1 MSLRASRRRRE
12 AEGSKEDGFR
22 KKEKKLKG
30 DKETMDDDNFI
41 DDTGVDPADRY
52 GSDNEGFIGDAPQLE
67 TGHETRESLD
77 ILFGK
82 AVSYNPQ
89 AEVLWLRG
97 AKEKC
102 LAVRLTPLERSLGK
116 RIRHYKFERRFCL
129 LLQFKANQGMVV
141 EEREREDA
149 VKSMVY
155 EARGRLRD
163 PVHASAGVVFHLQKH
178 VQDLLEQLELT
189 RASILESNGQINQL
203 MSSLKNVQYHDH
215 QPKSTI
221 FENGNIVLDDTIL
234 GSNLIEF
241 PEECSWD
248 L

>member
-1 MSLRASRRRRE
+1 
-12 AEGSKEDGFR
+12 
-22 KKEKKLKG
+22 
-30 DKETMDDDNFI
+30 MDDDNFI

-77 ILFGK
+77 ILLGK

-89 AEVLWLRG
+89 AE
-97 AKEKC
+97 
-102 LAVRLTPLERSLGK
+102 
-116 RIRHYKFERRFCL
+116 
-129 LLQFKANQGMVV
+129 VV

-189 RASILESNGQINQL
+189 RASILESKGQINQL

-215 QPKSTI
+215 QPKSTL

-241 PEECSWD
+241 PEEC
-248 L
+248 

>member
-1 MSLRASRRRRE
+1 MLRRRCN
-12 AEGSKEDGFR
+12 
-22 KKEKKLKG
+22 
-30 DKETMDDDNFI
+30 DDCLL
-41 DDTGVDPADRY
+41 
-52 GSDNEGFIGDAPQLE
+52 APY
-67 TGHETRESLD
+67 
-77 ILFGK
+77 F
-82 AVSYNPQ
+82 
-89 AEVLWLRG
+89 
-97 AKEKC
+97 
-102 LAVRLTPLERSLGK
+102 PLEEVESFAIVHKVYGASNVIK
-116 RIRHYKFERRFCL
+116 M
-129 LLQFKANQGMVV
+129 LQVV

-189 RASILESNGQINQL
+189 RASILQSNGQINQL